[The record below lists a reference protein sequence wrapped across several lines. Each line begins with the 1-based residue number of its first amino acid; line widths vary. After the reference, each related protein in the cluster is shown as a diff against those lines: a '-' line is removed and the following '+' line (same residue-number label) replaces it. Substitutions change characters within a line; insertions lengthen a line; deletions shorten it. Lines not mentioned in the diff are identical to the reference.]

1 MMMNTFSINKN
12 RSRVSIYRVVMT
24 CFMVLVSV
32 TSYAQWQSGT
42 NIYNTNSGNV
52 GIGTSNPIYKLE
64 VAGTWG
70 FRQSGYFY
78 NSIAYAYESLTDQ
91 YLHFKTQQGR
101 GFLGMESSN
110 SLILQSNGGFVGIG
124 TLNPGYKLDVRG
136 TIRAMEVKVDVNVP
150 ADYVFA
156 ENYPLRPLDE
166 VETFVKKNQHLPGIP
181 SAKVIQESGWELGEM
196 SNKLLEKIEELTLYV
211 IELKKENDSM
221 KKEILELKK
230 SVEGKD

>member
-1 MMMNTFSINKN
+1 M
-12 RSRVSIYRVVMT
+12 
-24 CFMVLVSV
+24 
-32 TSYAQWQSGT
+32 Q
-42 NIYNTNSGNV
+42 
-52 GIGTSNPIYKLE
+52 
-64 VAGTWG
+64 
-70 FRQSGYFY
+70 
-78 NSIAYAYESLTDQ
+78 
-91 YLHFKTQQGR
+91 
-101 GFLGMESSN
+101 SSN

-136 TIRAMEVKVDVNVP
+136 TIRAMEEKVDVNVP